1 MKATEL
7 RIGNYVTYNKSN
19 KSEGFVSSIL
29 TECFGQDRIQ
39 LNNNILYPYNVDDIE
54 PILLTK
60 EWLMKFGFYQ
70 DEKNVCMCLNIVLL
84 RLRIGYGT
92 VTLIQSGESI
102 RVPEIIYVHQL
113 QNLYFALTGKELNF
127 K

>member
-7 RIGNYVTYNKSN
+7 RIGNYISYRTEKTTLVSSLGSDFETVNTYNGLLCGS
-19 KSEGFVSSIL
+19 
-29 TECFGQDRIQ
+29 
-39 LNNNILYPYNVDDIE
+39 DDLDEYI

-60 EWLMKFGFYQ
+60 EWLIKFGFYQ
-70 DEKNVCMCLNIVLL
+70 DEKNVYMCLNIVLL
-84 RLRIGYGT
+84 RLRISYGT

-113 QNLYFALTGKELNF
+113 QNLYFALTGKEL
-127 K
+127 KQI